1 MSEQLDQEDKTE
13 DPSERRLDEA
23 RKEGRVALSRDAVLI
38 GALTAGTGALF
49 AVGAG
54 LGARTVGALRTT
66 LGALGDEQALEVIGP
81 ALLSPALLGLGVVA
95 AAALAATVAT
105 AAQTRGGFWLELLT
119 PKAERLFSLQR
130 LTHAFTRE
138 GLADLGLAALK
149 AALLLGAAAS
159 ALGPALREL
168 GRLYQVPS
176 SRLLE
181 AAWTPLVACLPRLL
195 VALVALAALD
205 LWVVRR
211 RHLGRLR
218 MSKDELRREH
228 KEDEGDPHIRGRRR
242 RKHREMAQGRV
253 AVEVPRA
260 DALVVNPTHIAVAI
274 RYRKKNDKAPRVTA
288 KGKGKQA
295 EIMRELAVQH
305 GIPIVRDVPLAR
317 LVYRKVK
324 VGREVPAETFR
335 AVAAVLATV
344 YRLTG
349 RVPGTGAD

>member
-1 MSEQLDQEDKTE
+1 MSEELDQEDKTE

-168 GRLYQVPS
+168 GRLYQVPA

-181 AAWTPLVACLPRLL
+181 AAWTPLLACLPRLML
-195 VALVALAALD
+195 ALVALAALD

-253 AVEVPRA
+253 AVEVPR
-260 DALVVNPTHIAVAI
+260 
-274 RYRKKNDKAPRVTA
+274 VTA

-317 LVYRKVK
+317 LMYRKVK